1 MVLENRDKKYI
12 RNRIAVFLLVV
23 MATFLIADQY
33 LLPPNYQNIMAEF
46 GINEAKM
53 GLIST
58 IFVVSGVIVTAVWGF
73 LSDIKG
79 RKKLLVVG
87 VIIGEIPCFLTAF
100 VQSYPQLLLT
110 RIFTGIGVGSLI
122 PIGYSLLSD
131 IYDEDNRG
139 RGFGFLHVALGL
151 GNLVGMIFAG
161 MIVSWRTPF
170 ILVSVPN
177 FILAPIFYFVLIEP
191 KRGEG
196 DKELKKELEEGAE
209 YTYDINL
216 DTIKDSFK
224 TRTNLLIFTQGIMGM
239 VPWGVLTYWLVS
251 FLMVTRGMVKTT
263 ATFVL
268 LIVGSATVVGSMVGG
283 MLGDY
288 FERKFRGGR
297 AVLVGVSIFIGMI
310 ASIALILYPIPS
322 TLDPLDWLL
331 IGVYSFVFLQTITFP
346 APNVPAVVSHVNL
359 PEDRG
364 TVFGVF
370 NILNQAG
377 MAIGPWFAG
386 SVVGVLL
393 GMGYVKPMAYQNAMI
408 IGALF
413 WLPSSIIWLWLKK
426 QYPDD
431 RDDVREILEKRAEEL
446 G

>member
-12 RNRIAVFLLVV
+12 RNRIAMFLLVV

-46 GINEAKM
+46 AINEAKVGM
-53 GLIST
+53 IST
-58 IFVVSGVIVTAVWGF
+58 IFVISGVIVTSIWGF

-87 VIIGEIPCFLTAF
+87 VLLGEIPCFLTAF

-122 PIGYSLLSD
+122 PIGYSLISD

-139 RGFGFLHVALGL
+139 KGFGYIHVALGL
-151 GNLVGMIFAG
+151 GSLVGMIFAG
-161 MIVSWRTPF
+161 MIASWRTPF
-170 ILVSVPN
+170 IMVSVPN
-177 FILAPIFYFVLIEP
+177 FFIAPIFYFVLVEP

-196 DKELKKELEEGAE
+196 DKELKKSLKEGAE
-209 YTYDINL
+209 YKYDIDL
-216 DTIKDSFK
+216 DTIKKSFK

-251 FLMVTRGMVKTT
+251 FLMVTKGMVKTT

-268 LIVGSATVVGSMVGG
+268 LIVGTATVIGSLVGG
-283 MLGDY
+283 VLGDY

-310 ASIALILYPIPS
+310 ASIGLILYPIPS
-322 TLDPLDWLL
+322 TLDTVDWIL
-331 IGVYSFVFLQTITFP
+331 IGVYSFVFLQMITFP
-346 APNVPAVVSHVNL
+346 APNVPAVISHVNL

-377 MAIGPWFAG
+377 MAVGPWFAG
-386 SVVGVLL
+386 SIVGVLL
-393 GMGYVKPMAYQNAMI
+393 GMGYVKPWAYQNAMI

-431 RDDVREILEKRAEEL
+431 RDDVKDILEKRAEEL
-446 G
+446 D

>member
-1 MVLENRDKKYI
+1 MVLENTDKKYI

-251 FLMVTRGMVKTT
+251 FLIVTRGMVKTT

-386 SVVGVLL
+386 SIVGVL
-393 GMGYVKPMAYQNAMI
+393 MAVGYVKPLAYQNAMI

-413 WLPSSIIWLWLKK
+413 WLPCAVIWIWLKK
-426 QYPDD
+426 QYPAD
-431 RDDVREILEKRAEEL
+431 RDDVKDVLEKRAEEL
-446 G
+446 D

>member
-1 MVLENRDKKYI
+1 MVLENRDKKQF
-12 RNRIAVFLLVV
+12 RNRIAVFLLVL

-58 IFVVSGVIVTAVWGF
+58 IFVISGVIVTSIWGF

-79 RKKLLVVG
+79 RKKLLVIG
-87 VIIGEIPCFLTAF
+87 VILGEVPCFLTAF
-100 VQSYPQLLLT
+100 VQSYPQLLFT

-268 LIVGSATVVGSMVGG
+268 LIIGSATVVGSMVGG

-322 TLDPLDWLL
+322 TLDPIDWLL
-331 IGVYSFVFLQTITFP
+331 IGVYSFIFLQTITFP